1 MKVLYEF
8 ACVRG
13 VSSIGL
19 RGDVVL
25 LRKMA
30 SAASS
35 LLATILRDVD
45 ANPANVQGALSAL
58 RRRTLIAV
66 VDMQTLDAWSSRLQA
81 LLRGPVP
88 EARVAAAALL
98 SETVQQCTQFEFAR
112 HREQWV
118 AALLHLLQPISE
130 ATSEAAIA
138 AATSVRLAAAEALAH
153 MVTVSAGWPGER
165 RELSGAVSRLASALV
180 SMLGEAT
187 TQHGALLVLSRLSA
201 AVPHS
206 LRAHRD
212 RLGADLPPIALE
224 AGAPAA
230 RAAAALMG
238 VLPSC
243 LPVAAVEEAWLLH
256 VQRLVGTMH
265 RALALLLGAVVSA
278 LPVRYELP
286 AYALPAEAQASVV
299 AAPSSGTP
307 STAQSTTAR
316 ANAAAQRR
324 RSSLVRCVSR
334 CALAL
339 HCGLC
344 PPSTPA
350 DALPMPVPLELLVS
364 TAAYILD
371 ADGLLPVRV
380 VPVTEAALPFAEALL
395 ILPEV
400 HLAAFQLLHSTVV
413 CAQRHALGH
422 VSTIAQLLR
431 RTWQRTAPSGPPQLR
446 CAELRAAT
454 YALSAV
460 LLTAFGPCVVGAVGE
475 ALVSHALL
483 DLTGQLPSR
492 AGAAAAHDGG
502 AGAGARKRLRSNEG
516 GSVGGSGVAATG
528 DAATGGGRPAP
539 VSVQCAALSAVHAL
553 LLVGTELLNLALL
566 GRLQRAL
573 LAACVDAAQSAPGTA
588 LHALLLSALGAAV
601 GTGRA
606 VHGDVLPRAIAVLQG
621 AGVRAPAGVARAA
634 AFSALHA
641 SDALVHPGGVACW
654 SLPAEE
660 ERAADAAARPGASTT
675 PASTLDLSSLAPLA
689 AAGGARS
696 TLLPVGTSTV
706 MGATAEASRW
716 APATTPGAPSVM
728 PSAPPPP
735 APPPARAA
743 MAPPSAL
750 PALPTL
756 PSLPARAVA
765 ISMAISMAT
774 PTAVPSPA
782 MQTAAH
788 DGAPLLHLPGAAS
801 ATPMDDDDESE
812 IELVMAP
819 PDEADRSAVV
829 SDEADQGER
838 EH

>member
-1 MKVLYEF
+1 
-8 ACVRG
+8 
-13 VSSIGL
+13 
-19 RGDVVL
+19 
-25 LRKMA
+25 
-30 SAASS
+30 
-35 LLATILRDVD
+35 
-45 ANPANVQGALSAL
+45 
-58 RRRTLIAV
+58 
-66 VDMQTLDAWSSRLQA
+66 
-81 LLRGPVP
+81 
-88 EARVAAAALL
+88 
-98 SETVQQCTQFEFAR
+98 
-112 HREQWV
+112 
-118 AALLHLLQPISE
+118 
-130 ATSEAAIA
+130 
-138 AATSVRLAAAEALAH
+138 
-153 MVTVSAGWPGER
+153 
-165 RELSGAVSRLASALV
+165 
-180 SMLGEAT
+180 
-187 TQHGALLVLSRLSA
+187 
-201 AVPHS
+201 
-206 LRAHRD
+206 
-212 RLGADLPPIALE
+212 
-224 AGAPAA
+224 
-230 RAAAALMG
+230 
-238 VLPSC
+238 
-243 LPVAAVEEAWLLH
+243 
-256 VQRLVGTMH
+256 
-265 RALALLLGAVVSA
+265 
-278 LPVRYELP
+278 
-286 AYALPAEAQASVV
+286 
-299 AAPSSGTP
+299 
-307 STAQSTTAR
+307 
-316 ANAAAQRR
+316 
-324 RSSLVRCVSR
+324 
-334 CALAL
+334 
-339 HCGLC
+339 
-344 PPSTPA
+344 
-350 DALPMPVPLELLVS
+350 MPVPLELLVS

-371 ADGLLPVRV
+371 ADGLLPVR

-696 TLLPVGTSTV
+696 TLLPVGTSAV

-750 PALPTL
+750 PTL

-782 MQTAAH
+782 MQTGAGN
-788 DGAPLLHLPGAAS
+788 GAPLLHLPGAAS
-801 ATPMDDDDESE
+801 ATSMDDDDDSE

>member
-1 MKVLYEF
+1 
-8 ACVRG
+8 
-13 VSSIGL
+13 
-19 RGDVVL
+19 
-25 LRKMA
+25 MA

-45 ANPANVQGALSAL
+45 ASPANVQGALSAL
-58 RRRTLIAV
+58 RGRTLIAV

-212 RLGADLPPIALE
+212 RLGAALPPIALE

-324 RSSLVRCVSR
+324 RSALVRCVSR

-371 ADGLLPVRV
+371 ADGLLPVR

-621 AGVRAPAGVARAA
+621 AGVRAPAGVAGSCVQRVACFGCPRASGRRCMLESTGRGRACRRCRGSARSLHDPCLHAGSLFPCSTGRGRWSSLHPPACGHERRHGRNGRGVEMGARDDAWSAIRDAVRAA
-634 AFSALHA
+634 AA
-641 SDALVHPGGVACW
+641 
-654 SLPAEE
+654 
-660 ERAADAAARPGASTT
+660 RTAARTGCYGATLRSAHTTLSTRSGRRNLDGNLDGHADGRPFARHADWRWQRR
-675 PASTLDLSSLAPLA
+675 PAVAPSRSSVCSRR
-689 AAGGARS
+689 RS
-696 TLLPVGTSTV
+696 T
-706 MGATAEASRW
+706 A
-716 APATTPGAPSVM
+716 APS
-728 PSAPPPP
+728 
-735 APPPARAA
+735 R
-743 MAPPSAL
+743 
-750 PALPTL
+750 
-756 PSLPARAVA
+756 
-765 ISMAISMAT
+765 
-774 PTAVPSPA
+774 
-782 MQTAAH
+782 
-788 DGAPLLHLPGAAS
+788 
-801 ATPMDDDDESE
+801 
-812 IELVMAP
+812 
-819 PDEADRSAVV
+819 RSVCHV
-829 SDEADQGER
+829 HGR
-838 EH
+838 